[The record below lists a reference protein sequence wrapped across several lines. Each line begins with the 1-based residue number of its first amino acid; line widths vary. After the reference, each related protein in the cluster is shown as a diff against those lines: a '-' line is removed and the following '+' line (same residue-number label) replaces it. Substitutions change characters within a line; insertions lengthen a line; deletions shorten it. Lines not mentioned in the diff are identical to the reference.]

1 MRSSRG
7 TNIGDFVSKEKTSMT
22 RIPYPNQP
30 ATATSMSAGATERG
44 RFPWAVC
51 LLACSLALLANTA
64 SAQQQALER
73 LNTAAGV
80 LKETLN
86 APDYNIPNDLLD
98 RAECVGVFPS
108 VFKGAFLFG
117 ARYGK
122 GIISCRSG
130 QGWSAPANFRI
141 EGGNVGFQIGGSS
154 TDIVLLFIGD
164 RSIEKLLRTKFTLGI
179 DGSAAAGPVGRTAA
193 GQTDALFGT
202 EILTYC
208 RSRGLFAGISV
219 DGATLR
225 PARTADRN
233 LYGHDMATTDILRGG
248 VPPPDAARALLDL
261 LASYSPRR
269 VSTD

>member
-1 MRSSRG
+1 
-7 TNIGDFVSKEKTSMT
+7 MT
-22 RIPYPNQP
+22 RIRYANQP
-30 ATATSMSAGATERG
+30 ATAPSMSAAKRG
-44 RFPWAVC
+44 RFPRAVC
-51 LLACSLALLANTA
+51 LAACALALLAGTA

-73 LNTAAGV
+73 LSTAANV

-98 RAECVGVFPS
+98 RAECVGIFPS
-108 VFKGAFLFG
+108 VFKGAFLIG

-122 GIISCRSG
+122 GVISCRSG

-141 EGGNVGFQIGGSS
+141 EGGNIGFQIGGSS
-154 TDIVLLFIGD
+154 SDIVLLFVGE

-179 DGSAAAGPVGRTAA
+179 DGAAAAGPVGRTAA

-208 RSRGLFAGISV
+208 RSRGLFAGISI

-233 LYGHDMATTDILRGG
+233 LYGHDLATTDILRGG

>member
-30 ATATSMSAGATERG
+30 ATATFVSTGTAG
-44 RFPWAVC
+44 RFTRAVFW
-51 LLACSLALLANTA
+51 LACSLALLAGTA

-73 LNTAAGV
+73 LNTAADV

-122 GIISCRSG
+122 GVISCRSG

-141 EGGNVGFQIGGSS
+141 EGGNVGFQIGGSA

-208 RSRGLFAGISV
+208 RSRGLFAGISI

-233 LYGHDMATTDILRGG
+233 LYGHDIATTDILRGG

-261 LASYSPRR
+261 LTSYSPRR